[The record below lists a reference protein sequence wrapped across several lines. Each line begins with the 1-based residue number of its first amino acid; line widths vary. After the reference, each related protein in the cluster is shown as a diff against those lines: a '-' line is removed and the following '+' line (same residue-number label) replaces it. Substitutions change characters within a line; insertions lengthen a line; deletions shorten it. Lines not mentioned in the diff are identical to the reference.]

1 MTRGAC
7 LCGTV
12 EYQFTGPFRMMMHCH
27 CSMCRKHHGA
37 AFATFVGA
45 PYSAFRWVRGEDAI
59 AKYPSSEHGVRSYC
73 RRCASVAPTLM
84 PDAGFAIAPA
94 GNLDGD
100 PGIRP
105 QGHMFVGSKA
115 GWYTITDSL
124 PQHAAMPPEYGGG
137 IGVARPTVAQREG
150 VADGSCLCGEV
161 AYEVRAPIRM
171 YHCHCSRCRRAR
183 SAAHTTNMFA
193 NLADFRFT
201 RGEQLVAEFKVPEAL
216 RFGIAFCTRCGGKVA
231 RVSRERGVVGVPVG
245 ALDTDPGM
253 RPQANIF
260 VASKAPWFAI
270 TDSLPQFA
278 EMPPS

>member
-1 MTRGAC
+1 LTRGVC
-7 LCGTV
+7 LCGAV
-12 EYQFTGPFRMMMHCH
+12 EYQFTAPFTMMMHCH

-37 AFATFVGA
+37 AFATFAAA
-45 PYSAFRWVRGEDAI
+45 PYSAFRWIRGEDAI
-59 AKYPSSEHGVRSYC
+59 AKYKSSEHGVRVYC
-73 RRCASVAPTLM
+73 RQCASVGPTLM
-84 PDAGFAIAPA
+84 PEAGLAIAPA

-124 PQHAAMPPEYGGG
+124 PQHAAVPPAFGGG
-137 IGVARPTVAQREG
+137 MGIVRPTVAQREG

-161 AYEVRAPIRM
+161 AYEVRAPVRM

-183 SAAHTTNMFA
+183 SAAHTTNMFS
-193 NLADFRFT
+193 NIADFAFT
-201 RGEQLVAEFKVPEAL
+201 RGEQLVTQYKVPEAL
-216 RFGIAFCTRCGGKVA
+216 RFGVAFCTRCGGKVP
-231 RVSRERGVVGVPVG
+231 RVARERATVVVPVG

-260 VASKAPWFAI
+260 VASKAPWFDI
-270 TDSLPQFA
+270 TDALPQFA
-278 EMPPS
+278 EMPPG